1 MHGLSRIACVVVL
14 ACLPAVTVSRSY
26 GQKVAYK
33 VRVVD
38 IKGVPVVGAE
48 VADVAVHKLLE
59 TRVYDISD
67 LVDATVD
74 PNTGKLVSYN
84 EDDANDILQH
94 IIDAV
99 DPNSWHKAGGEGQ
112 ITIDKGFKLMVLQ
125 TREVHQRIEKLLDEI
140 RVERAKTKPLIAIE
154 SRFLV
159 VSEDFLQDVGLD
171 ANFVNNAV
179 DWSELFVEHS
189 RAWPISKTYSLI
201 LDDLNVSFL
210 LRAVV
215 AHKDAM
221 LLTAPK
227 ITVCAGG
234 KADAGRQGKIEYI
247 SGYSEPSCPSE
258 EPEPQKDSVIEG
270 IRFQVRPDL
279 TPDNKNIILE
289 LEVEICNLL
298 GFKKNL
304 YKDKYPY
311 ELPETDTVN
320 FKSRIV
326 VPDGKTLLI
335 GGQKIIQEVEKQSS
349 VPILSR
355 LPLVGKAFRSYAKI
369 KDEKVLLIL
378 VKPTILL
385 QQNAAAIGA
394 LKVDS
399 EDLPTYKSRY
409 GGFRIDRSAGA
420 RPGGYGGGYGG
431 YGGYRIDRS
440 GAPRYGRYGGG
451 YGVYGGYGGGYG
463 GYGGSYGEDPN
474 APDSNSPSDE
484 P

>member
-14 ACLPAVTVSRSY
+14 ACLPAVTVSQSY

-48 VADVAVHKLLE
+48 VAVVGVHKLLE

-74 PNTGKLVSYN
+74 PNTGKVVSYN

-125 TREVHQRIEKLLDEI
+125 TREVHQRIEKLLQEI
-140 RVERAKTKPLIAIE
+140 RDEQVKTKPTIQIE
-154 SRFLV
+154 SRFLM
-159 VSEDFLQDVGLD
+159 VSEGFLEDVGLD
-171 ANFVNNAV
+171 TNSIKSDDV
-179 DWSELFVEHS
+179 WSVWSGHLVSECLTLAS
-189 RAWPISKTYSLI
+189 SDTYILI
-201 LDDLNVSFL
+201 LDDRQAHFL

-221 LLTAPK
+221 LLTALK

-247 SGYSEPSCPSE
+247 SGYSEPSRPSE

-335 GGQKIIQEVEKQSS
+335 GGEKITWQVERQSS
-349 VPILSR
+349 VPILSE
-355 LPLVGKAFRSYAKI
+355 LPFIGRFFRSRAKI
-369 KDEKVLLIL
+369 KDQKVLLIL
-378 VKPTILL
+378 VKPAIFLK
-385 QQNAAAIGA
+385 QNAAAISDETVDYEKRGA
-394 LKVDS
+394 YSCGYDGY
-399 EDLPTYKSRY
+399 D
-409 GGFRIDRSAGA
+409 
-420 RPGGYGGGYGG
+420 GYG
-431 YGGYRIDRS
+431 
-440 GAPRYGRYGGG
+440 
-451 YGVYGGYGGGYG
+451 G

-474 APDSNSPSDE
+474 APDSNSPSDK